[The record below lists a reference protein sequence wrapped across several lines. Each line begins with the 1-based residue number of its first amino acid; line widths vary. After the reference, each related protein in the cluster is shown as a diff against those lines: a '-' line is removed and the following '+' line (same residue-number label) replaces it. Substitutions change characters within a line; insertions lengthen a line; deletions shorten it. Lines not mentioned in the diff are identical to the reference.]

1 MISAIKD
8 TCNLP
13 MESQHLLYV
22 SETKEGFIQKQER
35 KQRKMG
41 HWQRH
46 LTICCNWADFC
57 YEGY

>member
-1 MISAIKD
+1 MYEDNKTMISAIKD

-35 KQRKMG
+35 KRRKMG
-41 HWQRH
+41 H
-46 LTICCNWADFC
+46 
-57 YEGY
+57 